1 MPDAATP
8 RDVLEVFLKSFAIG
22 DCAVTRELS
31 TPSGFM
37 QVGGFCDRIHV
48 VDFEILGDGSASG
61 PDAITFGTSLTIDRG
76 TDVLRPGDHTVFFSL
91 GREPNGPW
99 RVTGGGTGP

>member
-8 RDVLEVFLKSFAIG
+8 RDVLEVFLKSFVIG

-48 VDFEILGDGSASG
+48 IDFEILGDGSASG
-61 PDAITFGTSLTIDRG
+61 PDAITFGTRLTIDRG
-76 TDVLRPGDHTVFFSL
+76 TDVLRALVKLSGNRPS
-91 GREPNGPW
+91 P
-99 RVTGGGTGP
+99 VTMESGH